1 MFLLLALLISCQTT
15 KKINKMNTEIPKIS
29 EFPLG
34 EENIAFEKYFIGKSY
49 LAQITK
55 NEELNVPIY
64 NVTFEPRARNNWHS
78 HTGGQILI
86 VVVGEGLYQEKGKPA
101 QKLKV
106 GDVVEIAPNV
116 VHWHGATDKSWF
128 SHLAITCNPK
138 TNENKWFDSVN
149 EEDYKEANS

>member
-1 MFLLLALLISCQTT
+1 MFLFLTSLISCQTT

-64 NVTFEPRARNNWHS
+64 NVTFEPGARNN
-78 HTGGQILI
+78 
-86 VVVGEGLYQEKGKPA
+86 
-101 QKLKV
+101 
-106 GDVVEIAPNV
+106 
-116 VHWHGATDKSWF
+116 WHGATDKSWF
-128 SHLAITCNPK
+128 SRLAITCNPK

-149 EEDYKEANS
+149 EEDYNEANS